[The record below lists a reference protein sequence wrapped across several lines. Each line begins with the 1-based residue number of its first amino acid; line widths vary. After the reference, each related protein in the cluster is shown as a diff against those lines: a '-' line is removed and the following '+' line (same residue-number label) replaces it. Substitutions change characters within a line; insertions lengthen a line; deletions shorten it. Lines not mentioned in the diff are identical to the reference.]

1 MFAPS
6 AEQLENLVLYM
17 PKSEDF
23 DEIPRNGVF
32 HQDPHCLP
40 RVNEDFNPDTNINL
54 GQKETTSS
62 LSPKLTQNIKQIFQ
76 ILKKNTR
83 LNILKNKQNKQ
94 QQTITSN

>member
-1 MFAPS
+1 
-6 AEQLENLVLYM
+6 M

-32 HQDPHCLP
+32 HQGPHCLP

-62 LSPKLTQNIKQIFQ
+62 LSPKFTQNIKQIFQ
-76 ILKKNTR
+76 ILKKT
-83 LNILKNKQNKQ
+83 LD
-94 QQTITSN
+94 